1 MGVERECKRM
11 RMRGG
16 TAVASGTILRAAS
29 LPNVL
34 KSDELQ
40 RNNVAEATKTRISM
54 TCVYV

>member
-1 MGVERECKRM
+1 M

-40 RNNVAEATKTRISM
+40 RDNVAEATKTRISM